1 MIKLQA
7 GGLQLYQIQALAQV
21 FSCKFCK
28 IFSNT
33 YFEVWLYVLVMSRA
47 RFRENPHSIVA

>member
-21 FSCKFCK
+21 FSCEFCK

-47 RFRENPHSIVA
+47 RFRVNPHSIVA